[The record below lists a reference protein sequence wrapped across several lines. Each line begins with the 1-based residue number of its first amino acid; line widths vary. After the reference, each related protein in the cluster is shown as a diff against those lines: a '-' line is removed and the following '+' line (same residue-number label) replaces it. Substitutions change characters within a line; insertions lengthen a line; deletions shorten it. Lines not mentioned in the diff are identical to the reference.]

1 VPRTGHRQR
10 ATRFHPARF
19 AAGLFFLGVAGV
31 FLASGVEG
39 DGVLP
44 LDVLVPILLS
54 GLGMVGLIGVISRS
68 RHR

>member
-1 VPRTGHRQR
+1 MPRAGHDPR
-10 ATRFHPARF
+10 ARRFHPARF

-31 FLASGVEG
+31 YLASGLEG

-54 GLGMVGLIGVISRS
+54 GLGTVGLIGVITRS